1 MQKYL
6 SIPVKNEDNQLV
18 LVNEVAIVEQAS
30 TTEVDITYTSGKKCT
45 IAHDTMAANN
55 EDVRNKI
62 QDSILQVLTQA
73 WQKPSLQVS
82 LGGIEDAGGGV
93 PEITG
98 ITFS

>member
-18 LVNEVAIVEQAS
+18 LVNDVAIVEQTS
-30 TTEVDITYTSGKKCT
+30 TTAVDIHYTSGKKST

-55 EDVRNKI
+55 EEIRNKI
-62 QDSILQVLTQA
+62 QDAILAVLKQSWTQ
-73 WQKPSLQVS
+73 PSFQVS
-82 LGGIEDAGGGV
+82 LGGIEDAGGAV
-93 PEITG
+93 PEISG